1 MNSCLV
7 NKHTVRDLKGIWNEM
22 SKLKVNYNFV
32 LNKTHR
38 ETCYILTSSQD
49 GVLAAETTNHHCI
62 YVADTL
68 EEAYAIK
75 DDANVNGASFNPEMT
90 TWHTLT
96 VDWRMAIYKGDIVLV
111 KGGLDWMATGLME
124 SPMPD
129 AHMVPDPHT
138 FVTYARV
145 DNVNVTHEGDLI
157 VARDP
162 GEYLAIY
169 PGDIAA
175 LTANPNSMEFIC
187 TPLISLM
194 MTNTTVYYRDKTH
207 IVADVVLRNTSVLF
221 DMLKSGWLKGSDAV
235 DAEESMIARM
245 DEVKN
250 ED

>member
-7 NKHTVRDLKGIWNEM
+7 NKHTVTDSKGIWKEM

-38 ETCYILTSSQD
+38 EPCYILTSSQD

-68 EEAYAIK
+68 EEANAIN
-75 DDANVNGASFNPEMT
+75 AEASVNGSSFTPEMT
-90 TWHTLT
+90 TWHTLC
-96 VDWRMAIYKGDIVLV
+96 VDWRMAIYKGEIVLI

-129 AHMVPDPHT
+129 AQMVADPHT

-145 DNVNVTHEGDLI
+145 HNVDVTHEDALI

-169 PGDIAA
+169 PGDINT
-175 LTANPNSMEFIC
+175 LTADPKSMEFIVA
-187 TPLISLM
+187 PLISLM
-194 MTNTTVYYRDKTH
+194 MSNTTVYYRGNKH
-207 IVADVVLRNTSVLF
+207 LVADVILRNTSVLF
-221 DMLKSGWLKGSDAV
+221 DMLKNGYLQDPTQA
-235 DAEESMIARM
+235 DAEESLIAKI